1 MHLTFPAI
9 LVAARQHGETA
20 VIARVLTEE
29 YGLVA
34 GYVAGG
40 RGRVL
45 RPVVIPGNR
54 VAEARM
60 P

>member
-1 MHLTFPAI
+1 MRAPAI

-20 VIARVLTEE
+20 VVARFLTAD

-40 RGRVL
+40 RGR
-45 RPVVIPGNR
+45 
-54 VAEARM
+54 
-60 P
+60 